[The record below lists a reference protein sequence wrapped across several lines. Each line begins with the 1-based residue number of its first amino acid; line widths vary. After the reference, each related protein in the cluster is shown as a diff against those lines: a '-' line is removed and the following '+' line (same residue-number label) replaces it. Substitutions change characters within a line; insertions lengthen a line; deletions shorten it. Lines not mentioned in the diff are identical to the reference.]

1 MEVECAVAA
10 QAAALQHSGMDSQ
23 CFRSCLARGFGALR
37 CAALLALLA
46 LLTPLARAEDTAPI
60 RLQTDP
66 HEILTAVARR
76 MNVTLRPD
84 RPLPRIY
91 FESST
96 PLEQFQDAI
105 APQWH
110 FRPPLFA
117 NAYVVARNE
126 IYLMDDPA
134 YYRRMRRTLDESLA
148 HEFAHYLQVMYFAAD
163 LADETCEN
171 EAVAVQI
178 AFRDAQEQAPGEN
191 S

>member
-1 MEVECAVAA
+1 
-10 QAAALQHSGMDSQ
+10 MDLQ
-23 CFRSCLARGFGALR
+23 CFRSCLARGFGAIR
-37 CAALLALLA
+37 WAALIAFLALFM
-46 LLTPLARAEDTAPI
+46 PLARAGDTAPI
-60 RLQTDP
+60 RLQNDP
-66 HEILTAVARR
+66 NEILAAVARR

-96 PLEQFQDAI
+96 SLEQFQDAI

-126 IYLMDDPA
+126 IYLMDDPS

-163 LADETCEN
+163 LADETCEG
-171 EAVAVQI
+171 EAIAVQI
-178 AFRDAQEQAPGEN
+178 AFRDAQEQAPGET

>member
-1 MEVECAVAA
+1 
-10 QAAALQHSGMDSQ
+10 
-23 CFRSCLARGFGALR
+23 
-37 CAALLALLA
+37 
-46 LLTPLARAEDTAPI
+46 
-60 RLQTDP
+60 
-66 HEILTAVARR
+66 

-96 PLEQFQDAI
+96 SLEQFQDAI

-126 IYLMDDPA
+126 IYLMDDPS

-163 LADETCEN
+163 LADETCEG
-171 EAVAVQI
+171 EAIAVQI
-178 AFRDAQEQAPGEN
+178 AFRDAQEGVPGET